1 MKHMWMRWACCCA
14 LLWAAV
20 PAWASSEAERQA
32 ERLLEVSNMDRVME
46 ESIALTLDMQLQSD
60 PRLLPMRGVLEQFF
74 RKHMSFQSFKA
85 DFVQIYVKVF
95 SAEELSALADFYA
108 TPVGQKALRVLPQLT
123 AEGMQLGATRVRAHE
138 AELRE
143 AIEAELRRQQRTAN

>member
-1 MKHMWMRWACCCA
+1 
-14 LLWAAV
+14 V

-46 ESIALTLDMQLQSD
+46 ESMALTLDMQLQSD

-143 AIEAELRRQQRTAN
+143 AIEAELRRQQQTAN

>member
-14 LLWAAV
+14 LLCAAV

-46 ESIALTLDMQLQSD
+46 ESMALTLDMQLQSD

-143 AIEAELRRQQRTAN
+143 AIEAELRRQQQTAN

>member
-1 MKHMWMRWACCCA
+1 
-14 LLWAAV
+14 V

-32 ERLLEVSNMDRVME
+32 ERLLEMSNMDRVME
-46 ESIALTLDMQLQSD
+46 ESMALTLDMQLQSD

-143 AIEAELRRQQRTAN
+143 AIEAELRRQQQTAN